1 MSVGDRSR
9 PAAPSRDDAV
19 WSRVVT
25 AVATIALVLTGVYL
39 WARLALPP
47 ILDWAFQSRAN
58 SPAVTLTG
66 WAMVSAPLL
75 LVSVIQLRKGLL
87 ERAGRRVGT
96 VERRATRAV
105 LGLSLVTL
113 LPLLPGRGPA
123 SRRGWAQV
131 VLGHGHTF
139 ERAVTWSLFGGMAV
153 YAAGAV
159 IVMRKF
165 DRASTLGLHLVW
177 AALAAIAATLP
188 LLALIVRLAT
198 LA

>member
-9 PAAPSRDDAV
+9 PA
-19 WSRVVT
+19 T

-39 WARLALPP
+39 WATLGLPP

-58 SPAVTLTG
+58 SPAVTLAG

-87 ERAGRRVGT
+87 ERAGRRQGT
-96 VERRATRAV
+96 VEGRATRAV
-105 LGLSLVTL
+105 LGLGLVTL
-113 LPLLPGRGPA
+113 VPLLPGRGPG
-123 SRRGWAQV
+123 SRRGWEQI
-131 VLGHGHTF
+131 VLNHGHTL
-139 ERAVTWSLFGGMAV
+139 ERAVTWSLFGGLAV
-153 YAAGAV
+153 YAVGAV
-159 IVMRKF
+159 IVLRQF
-165 DRASTLGLHLVW
+165 DRVSALSPHLAW
-177 AALAAIAATLP
+177 AALAAIAAVIP